1 MYFMRYQQKLVTFV
15 IYDNTH
21 ITVTH
26 NYLLQ
31 LEQSI
36 NYTFTTQFDRCVPQC
51 IILLLLK

>member
-21 ITVTH
+21 TLPLLITI
-26 NYLLQ
+26 LLQ

-36 NYTFTTQFDRCVPQC
+36 NYTFTTIR
-51 IILLLLK
+51 